1 MTLKGDIN
9 YPGTA
14 TWWPWERGPVI
25 WSAYIPFSICR
36 CQLKSSL
43 FNISTA
49 YHINTSQL
57 SNLYYRCNFKWVS
70 YINPPWTYYI
80 MCHNWT
86 LNINS
91 FYLISYFKK
100 QFNKYF
106 SMKFIYCL
114 YSCRWKPAVSSR
126 ATWTIG
132 CRSRYRICTITVR
145 GFPLSKRG
153 SGVQGFLLEFP
164 ERHSHDPPPV
174 LSGRRFLSLIPGPR
188 VAIWP

>member
-1 MTLKGDIN
+1 MIQAQPRDGL
-9 YPGTA
+9 
-14 TWWPWERGPVI
+14 EREAVI
-25 WSAYIPFSICR
+25 WPAYIPFSICR

-57 SNLYYRCNFKWVS
+57 SNLYYLRNFKWVS

-132 CRSRYRICTITVR
+132 CRSRYGICTTTVR
-145 GFPLSKRG
+145 GFPLSGRG
-153 SGVQGFLLEFP
+153 SGITVSYGIFREAFIWFPLYYLEG
-164 ERHSHDPPPV
+164 V
-174 LSGRRFLSLIPGPR
+174 FLSDTWAR